1 MQYLLDYFMKYNYCS
16 FRGIRKRRVT
26 KMTGNCVSFR
36 RRLVIKEQA
45 GFTLIE
51 LIMVIVILGTLA
63 AIAFP
68 RFVDLSSE
76 AENAALEGVAA
87 SMGSASAMNYAVRVA
102 SERVKG
108 QPVADCS
115 DVANLLDGGLPSGYT
130 VNAQA
135 VAQGTT
141 ASCSVVQTSTND
153 QAQFIIHGTI

>member
-1 MQYLLDYFMKYNYCS
+1 
-16 FRGIRKRRVT
+16 
-26 KMTGNCVSFR
+26 MTGKYAPLR
-36 RRLVIKEQA
+36 RDPFIVMQA

-102 SERVKG
+102 SGRVKG
-108 QPVADCS
+108 APVADCT
-115 DVANLLDGGLPSGYT
+115 DVAFLLDGGLPSGYT

-135 VAQGTT
+135 VAPGTT
-141 ASCSVVQTSTND
+141 ASCSVTQTSTNV
-153 QAQFIIHGTI
+153 QALFIIHGTT

>member
-1 MQYLLDYFMKYNYCS
+1 
-16 FRGIRKRRVT
+16 
-26 KMTGNCVSFR
+26 MTGRFVLLR
-36 RRLVIKEQA
+36 RHSHILAQA

-102 SERVKG
+102 SERAKG
-108 QPVADCS
+108 LPVSDCAD
-115 DVANLLDGGLPSGYT
+115 VVNLLDGGLPTGYA
-130 VNAQA
+130 VNAQT
-135 VAQGTT
+135 VSPGTT
-141 ASCSVVQTSTND
+141 ASCSVTQTSSNS
-153 QAQFIIHGTI
+153 QALFIIHGTI

>member
-1 MQYLLDYFMKYNYCS
+1 
-16 FRGIRKRRVT
+16 
-26 KMTGNCVSFR
+26 MTSGYMSLR
-36 RRLVIKEQA
+36 ARSLITART

-76 AENAALEGVAA
+76 AENAALESVAA

-108 QPVADCS
+108 FPVANCT
-115 DVANLLDGGLPSGYT
+115 DVVNLLEGGLPTGYA

-135 VAQGTT
+135 VTAGTT
-141 ASCSVVQTSTND
+141 ASCSVI
-153 QAQFIIHGTI
+153 QASSNTQALFIIHGTI

>member
-1 MQYLLDYFMKYNYCS
+1 MTSGYMSL
-16 FRGIRKRRVT
+16 RKRSLIT
-26 KMTGNCVSFR
+26 A
-36 RRLVIKEQA
+36 QA

-102 SERVKG
+102 SERAKG
-108 QPVADCS
+108 LPVANCA
-115 DVANLLDGGLPSGYT
+115 DVVNLLDGGLPTGYA
-130 VNAQA
+130 VIAQA
-135 VAQGTT
+135 VTPGTT
-141 ASCSVVQTSTND
+141 ASCSVTQTSSNS
-153 QAQFIIHGTI
+153 QAGFIIHGTI

>member
-1 MQYLLDYFMKYNYCS
+1 MEMRDWYFP
-16 FRGIRKRRVT
+16 
-26 KMTGNCVSFR
+26 R
-36 RRLVIKEQA
+36 RRRPATEEPA

-102 SERVKG
+102 SGRVKG
-108 QPVADCS
+108 LPVADCT
-115 DVANLLDGGLPSGYT
+115 DVVNLIDGGLPSGYT
-130 VNAQA
+130 VSPTA
-135 VAQGTT
+135 VAPDTT
-141 ASCSVVQTSTND
+141 ASCSVTQTSSNA
-153 QAQFIIHGTI
+153 QALFVIHGTI

>member
-1 MQYLLDYFMKYNYCS
+1 
-16 FRGIRKRRVT
+16 
-26 KMTGNCVSFR
+26 MTDGYMSPHR
-36 RRLVIKEQA
+36 DSSMMAQA

-76 AENAALEGVAA
+76 AENALEGVAA

-102 SERVKG
+102 SGRVKG
-108 QPVADCS
+108 VPVADCT
-115 DVANLLDGGLPSGYT
+115 DVVNLLDGGLPPGYT
-130 VNAQA
+130 VNTQA

-141 ASCSVVQTSTND
+141 ASCSVTQTSTD
-153 QAQFIIHGTI
+153 VQAVFIIHGTI